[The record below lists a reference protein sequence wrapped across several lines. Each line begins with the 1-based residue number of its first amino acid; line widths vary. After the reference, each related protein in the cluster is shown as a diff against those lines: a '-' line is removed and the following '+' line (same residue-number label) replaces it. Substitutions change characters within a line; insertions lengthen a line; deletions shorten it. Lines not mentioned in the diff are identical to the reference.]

1 MDFVGPL
8 PPSNEYDSIIVM
20 TDRLTDYVLIKPMV
34 ATATVTNNI
43 ASLFYKSWYQRFG
56 LLAAITSDRDK
67 LFISQ
72 ELFNIPKALTSM
84 PLFQ

>member
-34 ATATVTNNI
+34 ATATVTNI

-56 LLAAITSDRDK
+56 LPAAITSDRDK